1 MNFENRHIGVSE
13 LDKNKMLND
22 IGIES
27 LDKLIKDT
35 IPENILLKG
44 KLNLPDSISEQEWLK
59 EADDIS
65 KLNEKFK
72 T

>member
-35 IPENILLKG
+35 IPENILLKD

-59 EADDIS
+59 EANDI
-65 KLNEKFK
+65 
-72 T
+72 